1 MSPSL
6 LSLHVVTIMI
16 FWIKVVSVNK
26 VVYSHSTKTN
36 VVITFSSS
44 CLFTLAGINV
54 KERIAWI
61 LMKKYLAS
69 GNLRQL
75 QSRRN
80 FSMWQVA
87 RNNRYN
93 ALFLLYQIFLESEID
108 IANDIP
114 IISSYILGISNRK
127 NQYTRFIKK
136 MWQWAS
142 IDIFIFIHRQM

>member
-1 MSPSL
+1 MSSSL

-44 CLFTLAGINV
+44 FLFTLAGINV

-93 ALFLLYQIFLESEID
+93 AFVFVISDFFRKWNWYCKLYTDYIKLYSWYIKQEK
-108 IANDIP
+108 P
-114 IISSYILGISNRK
+114 IY
-127 NQYTRFIKK
+127 
-136 MWQWAS
+136 
-142 IDIFIFIHRQM
+142 

>member
-44 CLFTLAGINV
+44 CLFTLPGINV

-93 ALFLLYQIFLESEID
+93 AFVFVISDFFRKWNWYCKWYTDYIKLYSWYIKQEK
-108 IANDIP
+108 P
-114 IISSYILGISNRK
+114 IY
-127 NQYTRFIKK
+127 
-136 MWQWAS
+136 
-142 IDIFIFIHRQM
+142 

>member
-16 FWIKVVSVNK
+16 FWIKIVSVNK
-26 VVYSHSTKTN
+26 VVYSHSKKTN

-93 ALFLLYQIFLESEID
+93 AFVFVISDFFRKWNWYCKWYTDYIKLYSWYIKQEK
-108 IANDIP
+108 P
-114 IISSYILGISNRK
+114 IY
-127 NQYTRFIKK
+127 
-136 MWQWAS
+136 
-142 IDIFIFIHRQM
+142 

>member
-44 CLFTLAGINV
+44 FLFTLAGINV

-93 ALFLLYQIFLESEID
+93 AFVFVISDFFRKWNWYCKWYTDYIKLYSWYIKQEK
-108 IANDIP
+108 P
-114 IISSYILGISNRK
+114 IY
-127 NQYTRFIKK
+127 
-136 MWQWAS
+136 
-142 IDIFIFIHRQM
+142 

>member
-93 ALFLLYQIFLESEID
+93 AFVFVISDFFRKWNWYCKWYTDYIKLYSWYIKQEK
-108 IANDIP
+108 P
-114 IISSYILGISNRK
+114 IY
-127 NQYTRFIKK
+127 
-136 MWQWAS
+136 
-142 IDIFIFIHRQM
+142 